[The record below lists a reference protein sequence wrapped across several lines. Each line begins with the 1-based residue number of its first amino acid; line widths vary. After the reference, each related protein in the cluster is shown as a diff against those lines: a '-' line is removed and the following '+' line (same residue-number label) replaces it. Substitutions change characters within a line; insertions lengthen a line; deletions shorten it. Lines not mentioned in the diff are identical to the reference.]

1 MSNTS
6 PIPPLAPDIFT
17 RSKPEV
23 IQINVSSGGV
33 PKLPIGLVLVDE
45 RGILGDK
52 HADRR
57 HHGAPH
63 QALSLYAL
71 ELVLALQ
78 AEGHPIDAGAA
89 GENIT
94 TRGLDWAK
102 LVPGRRLRLGT
113 VVAELSEWATPCA
126 TIAHCFS
133 EGQFKRISD
142 KLHPGWSRA
151 YAAVIEGGV
160 IASGDGIT
168 ILP

>member
-1 MSNTS
+1 MPAHS
-6 PIPPLAPDIFT
+6 PIPPFPADVFT
-17 RSKPEV
+17 RSAPEV
-23 IQINVSSGGV
+23 VQINVSAGGV
-33 PKLPIGLVLVDE
+33 PKLPIGRVLVDE
-45 RGILGDK
+45 RGIVGDK

-71 ELVLALQ
+71 ELILALQ
-78 AEGHPIDAGAA
+78 AEGHPIEAGAA

-94 TRGLDWAK
+94 TRGLDWAQ
-102 LVPGRRLRLGT
+102 LVPGRRLRLGG
-113 VVAELSEWATPCA
+113 VLAELTEWATPCG

-133 EGQFKRISD
+133 GGQFKRMSD

-151 YAAVIEGGV
+151 YAAVVAGGV
-160 IASGDGIT
+160 IALGDEIA

>member
-1 MSNTS
+1 MPRRSA
-6 PIPPLAPDIFT
+6 IPPLAPDIFT
-17 RSKPEV
+17 RSNPQV
-23 IQINVSSGGV
+23 VQINVSAGGV
-33 PKLPIGLVLVDE
+33 PKLPIGRVMVDE
-45 RGILGDK
+45 RGIVGDK

-57 HHGAPH
+57 YHGAPH

-71 ELVLALQ
+71 ELILALQ
-78 AEGHPIDAGAA
+78 AEGHPIEAGAA

-102 LVPGRRLRLGT
+102 LVPGRRLRLGS
-113 VVAELSEWATPCA
+113 VLAELSEWATPCG

-133 EGQFKRISD
+133 DGQSKRISD

-151 YAAVIEGGV
+151 YAAVVEGGV
-160 IASGDGIT
+160 IAPGDGIT